1 MSNQSTDGFQ
11 GSQPFITDKQFQNLS
26 LDEIRHII
34 EEEKEELKKDYKELG
49 ERRKLIKQYKK
60 LKEAREKVRK
70 GIDIKKVSKKKATV
84 KKTPPSEKKKIKSF
98 DEHFEECIKNRQIPK
113 DTPSYFREAL
123 ERAILEYDQGL
134 EKEKS
139 AFEDFAVK
147 YIIQGIPGLTPLQF
161 FERIYKTL
169 KDFFTYH
176 RNIKFKM
183 ILVCIMEKQTIQQNV
198 GVVGLE
204 EGKSYFTS
212 GTYNNIKSTDVDKLI
227 KICIDGIEGGIEN
240 YQQTGSAW
248 YFKEVEKLE
257 IHTVE
262 YNPTKG
268 SSYIPLPDWISNK
281 KAIVNIENKDE
292 KCFLWCIL
300 RYLHP
305 KERDEERLTGLKK
318 YEFSLNTKGITFPMK
333 LKDITK
339 FEKLNPSLPGINVF
353 SVNEN
358 KKFYPL
364 RMAEKDCLN
373 TIDLF
378 FFEQDGVSHYSL
390 IKNFTR
396 LINSQITASKNGSIF
411 ICKKCFSHFTKNELL
426 QKHIEYCSNNETV
439 SVKMPKQDTMLFFK
453 NYEKQLPVPF
463 VVYADFECFTKPMNT

>member
-1 MSNQSTDGFQ
+1 MSNQSTDGFR

-70 GIDIKKVSKKKATV
+70 GIDIKK
-84 KKTPPSEKKKIKSF
+84 TPPSEKKKIKSF
-98 DEHFEECIKNRQIPK
+98 DEYFEECIKNRQIPK

-147 YIIQGIPGLTPLQF
+147 YIIQGIPG
-161 FERIYKTL
+161 
-169 KDFFTYH
+169 
-176 RNIKFKM
+176 
-183 ILVCIMEKQTIQQNV
+183 
-198 GVVGLE
+198 
-204 EGKSYFTS
+204 
-212 GTYNNIKSTDVDKLI
+212 
-227 KICIDGIEGGIEN
+227 IEN

-268 SSYIPLPDWISNK
+268 SSYIPLPDLISHK
-281 KAIVNIENKDE
+281 KAIVNIQNKDE

-305 KERDEERLTGLKK
+305 REDNDTRLTDLKK
-318 YEFSLNTKGITFPMK
+318 YENYLNTKGISFPMK

-339 FEKLNPSLPGINVF
+339 FEKLNPSLPGINGV
-353 SVNEN
+353 
-358 KKFYPL
+358 YPYDYVSSF
-364 RMAEKDCLN
+364 EKL
-373 TIDLF
+373 
-378 FFEQDGVSHYSL
+378 S
-390 IKNFTR
+390 
-396 LINSQITASKNGSIF
+396 
-411 ICKKCFSHFTKNELL
+411 
-426 QKHIEYCSNNETV
+426 ET
-439 SVKMPKQDTMLFFK
+439 
-453 NYEKQLPVPF
+453 QLPPKEEFFSKLNDEDISDDDYQHAINVWNTF
-463 VVYADFECFTKPMNT
+463 KCKTIRDYHNLYLKSDVLLLSDVFENFRKTCLKHYNLDPAHYYTSPGLAWDACLKETCQQLQLLHDYDMLMMFERGIRGGISHISKKICRSE